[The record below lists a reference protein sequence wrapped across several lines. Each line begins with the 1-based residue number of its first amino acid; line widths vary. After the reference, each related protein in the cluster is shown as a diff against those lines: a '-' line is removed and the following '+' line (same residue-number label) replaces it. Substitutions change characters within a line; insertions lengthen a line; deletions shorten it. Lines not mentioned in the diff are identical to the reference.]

1 MFLVNFAR
9 ILLFFWDLGLTSFDI
24 PKNAVFPEILVLSSV
39 FGFPAVNWT
48 PKWTKTV
55 NFVSVPF
62 ESKFKLLK
70 DFSNNVFALLED
82 YL

>member
-1 MFLVNFAR
+1 M
-9 ILLFFWDLGLTSFDI
+9 SFDI
-24 PKNAVFPEILVLSSV
+24 PKNAVFLEILVSSNV
-39 FGFPAVNWT
+39 FDFPAVNWT

-55 NFVSVPF
+55 NFVCVPF

-70 DFSNNVFALLED
+70 DFSNTLFALLED